1 MLYKVSNTLLKT
13 PYSGNSDHK
22 KELCVKM
29 IYRLTA
35 LINAESSKKGL
46 PRTNYREYNN
56 PSSYSLEA
64 LEREVWLYVR
74 AYSHILNFPSMN
86 VPEEL
91 PLKTVTIQSNELSGD
106 AWNTYWVDPDGL
118 WTYTINDD
126 NSVRIN
132 LTGGKS
138 IPEALDYSDMPYEVL
153 IVGTDEVQVTYMVT
167 SYDKLFMEKIDKA
180 TFTIRNWTNQHV
192 TDMDGIFTGS
202 SSLTSFDLSN
212 FNTSSVTNMRI
223 MFNRCSSLESLD
235 LSNFDTSKVT
245 NMGGMFQDC
254 SSLTSLDLSNFDTSK
269 VTDMGGMFFGCSSLT
284 GLNLSDFDT
293 SSVTNMNGM
302 FNGCSSLTSLDLSN
316 FNTSSVTNMS
326 YMFNGCSSLAS
337 LDLSSF
343 NTSNVNNMS
352 NMFSGY
358 MRSMPVG
365 TTKVILTLGSSF
377 SLSNDANLLPPTLD
391 DSRNTLL
398 PLELTCN
405 ETSYDTLRGNS
416 AWAAN
421 LTWNPTEWI
430 NNGQGLCTF
439 NITPN
444 A

>member
-1 MLYKVSNTLLKT
+1 MLYEVSNTLLKT

-35 LINAESSKKGL
+35 LINAESSKKNV
-46 PRTNYREYNN
+46 PRMEPRQYNN

-64 LEREVWLYVR
+64 LEREVYLYVR
-74 AYSHILNFPSMN
+74 AYSHILNFPLMN

-245 NMGGMFQDC
+245 NMGGMFFGC
-254 SSLTSLDLSNFDTSK
+254 SSLTSLDLSNF
-269 VTDMGGMFFGCSSLT
+269 
-284 GLNLSDFDT
+284 NT